1 MQTTLEKNK
10 YQIQMYGKT
19 ENELDEELQN
29 STCFNDPLFYAFCI
43 LSDVQECILIGQKE
57 TARKWINKAKY
68 YISKAR
74 SK

>member
-10 YQIQMYGKT
+10 CQIQMYGKT

-29 STCFNDPLFYAFCI
+29 SFSKDPLFYSICI
-43 LSDVQECILIGQKE
+43 LSDVQACIEQGEKE
-57 TARKWINKAKY
+57 TARKWVNKAKY
-68 YISKAR
+68 FIDKAR